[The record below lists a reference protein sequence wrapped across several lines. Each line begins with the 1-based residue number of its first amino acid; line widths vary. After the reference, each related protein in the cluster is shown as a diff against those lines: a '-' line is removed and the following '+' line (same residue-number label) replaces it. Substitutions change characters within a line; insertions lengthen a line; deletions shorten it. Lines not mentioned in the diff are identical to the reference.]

1 VARATTGKRH
11 SASDTVAVS
20 SILPFALPPVAEV
33 RALRCGQ
40 RPAVRPIVRGQD
52 VRAEGDPRTSG
63 NFYPATTP
71 AAFDC
76 GPVARV
82 GEFLVDQ
89 KNCVIA

>member
-1 VARATTGKRH
+1 VARAPTGKRH

-20 SILPFALPPVAEV
+20 SVLRFALPPVAVV

-40 RPAVRPIVRGQD
+40 RPAVHPIVRGQD

-63 NFYPATTP
+63 NFDPATTP

-89 KNCVIA
+89 KNCVSA